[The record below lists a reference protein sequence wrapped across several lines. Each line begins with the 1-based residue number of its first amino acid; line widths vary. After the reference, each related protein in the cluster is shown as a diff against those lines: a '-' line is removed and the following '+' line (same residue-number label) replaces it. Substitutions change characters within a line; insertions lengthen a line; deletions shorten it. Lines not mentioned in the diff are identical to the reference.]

1 MHIPNLMTVSP
12 IGTRGSPLALA
23 QAKLTSQALMTLTAL
38 SDSYFPQR
46 IIQTSG
52 DMIQDRALSEAG
64 GKGLFTKEIDEAQLR
79 GEIAIAVH
87 SGKDLPTCLPDGL
100 MVAGY
105 LPRADVRDAFI
116 STHGALLRE
125 MPIGA
130 RVGTAS
136 LRRKAQLLQLRP
148 DLKVELIRGNVQT
161 RINKVR
167 AGEYAGTLLA
177 LAGLQRLNLAQEASE
192 ILSIAHF
199 LPAVAQG
206 AIALVTRI
214 DDIKTRKLVLHINHE
229 TTQKAVNAERAFLH
243 ELDGSCRT
251 PIAGHATLEGN
262 TLTLKICVMSN
273 NGMRAIHDEWSGP
286 VDGSILACSQ
296 LGKSVRK
303 HLPSGFFDAVL

>member
-1 MHIPNLMTVSP
+1 MTVFS

-23 QAKLTSQALMTLTAL
+23 QACLTAQGLVQATGL
-38 SDSYFPQR
+38 SPAHFPQS

-87 SGKDLPTCLPDGL
+87 SGKDLPTRLPEGL
-100 MVAGY
+100 MLAGF

-116 STHGALLRE
+116 STDGMVLSD
-125 MPIGA
+125 MPASAKI
-130 RVGTAS
+130 GTAS

-148 DLKVELIRGNVQT
+148 DLQVELIRGNVQT

-167 AGEYAGTLLA
+167 SGEYAGTLLA
-177 LAGLQRLNLAQEASE
+177 LAGLERLGLAHEAAE
-192 ILSIAHF
+192 ILDIDRF

-206 AIALVTRI
+206 AIALVTRVG
-214 DDIKTRKLVLHINHE
+214 DADTLKLVAQINHLP
-229 TTQKAVNAERAFLH
+229 TQQAVEAERAFLH

-251 PIAGHATLEGN
+251 PIAGHATVAGDELS
-262 TLTLKICVMSN
+262 LRVCVMSN
-273 NGMRAIHDEWSGP
+273 DGKRAIHDTWTGH
-286 VDGSILACSQ
+286 VDKSVEACSQ
-296 LGKSVRK
+296 LGKSIRAR
-303 HLPSGFFDAVL
+303 LPNGFFDLVT

>member
-1 MHIPNLMTVSP
+1 MTVFS

-23 QAKLTSQALMTLTAL
+23 QANLTAL
-38 SDSYFPQR
+38 ALAQATGLPAKHFPQS

-87 SGKDLPTCLPDGL
+87 SGKDLPTRLPAGL

-116 STHGALLRE
+116 STNDVLLGD
-125 MPIGA
+125 MPVNA
-130 RVGTAS
+130 RIGTAS

-148 DLKVELIRGNVQT
+148 DLQVDLIRGNVQT
-161 RINKVR
+161 RLNKVR
-167 AGEYAGTLLA
+167 SGEYAGTLLA
-177 LAGLQRLNLAQEASE
+177 LAGLHRLNLAHEASE
-192 ILSIAHF
+192 ILGIDLF

-214 DDIKTRKLVLHINHE
+214 DDTKTRQLVSRINHLP
-229 TTQKAVNAERAFLH
+229 TQQTVEAERAFLH

-251 PIAGHATLEGN
+251 PIAGHARLECDI
-262 TLTLKICVMSN
+262 LTLQVCVMSN
-273 NGMRAIHDEWSGP
+273 DGKRAVHDSWAGNIAQ
-286 VDGSILACSQ
+286 SIEACSL
-296 LGKSVRK
+296 LGKDIRAR
-303 HLPSGFFDAVL
+303 LPAGFFDMVS